1 MDRTQIKMRHN
12 GLNYWTGREE
22 FIRYFSQSLGMKE
35 ITIEGIGQRAS
46 MDELCHKLQYK
57 GHITENP
64 VENVWKIEDDDD
76 YSENMKN
83 GDKKVFMTLIN
94 ELMII

>member
-1 MDRTQIKMRHN
+1 
-12 GLNYWTGREE
+12 
-22 FIRYFSQSLGMKE
+22 MKE

-46 MDELCHKLQYK
+46 MDELCHKLQYM